1 MSAIFLKVLIPFA
14 YILSLLALGYGLWLI
29 VPFFYR
35 LPWVPTA
42 KDRARKALQMAKLQ
56 PGETFYDLG
65 AGDGRILLLAAEEFG
80 AQAIGVEASPLQY
93 LFTAAR
99 CHFSGIKPKIQVRR
113 ENFYKADFSDAD
125 VVFAYMTPDHAIRF
139 QDRFVTQLKPG
150 ARVVMIAFDF
160 PDWMPSDVDQDEL
173 IYMYEMPPENG
184 SLTMYLLKKEL

>member
-1 MSAIFLKVLIPFA
+1 MPAIFIKILILLAYLGSVLVLI
-14 YILSLLALGYGLWLI
+14 YGAWLI
-29 VPFFYR
+29 VPFFYQ
-35 LPWVPTA
+35 LPWVPTDKA
-42 KDRARKALQMAKLQ
+42 RARKALKMAKLQ
-56 PGETFYDLG
+56 PGEIFYDLG

-80 AQAIGVEASPLQY
+80 AKAIGVEASPLQY

-99 CHFSGIKPKIQVRR
+99 CYFSGAKPKIQVRR

-160 PDWMPSDVDQDEL
+160 PYWMPSDVNQDEL
-173 IYMYEMPPENG
+173 IFLYEMPPQEG
-184 SLTMYLLKKEL
+184 GLTAYLLAQNE